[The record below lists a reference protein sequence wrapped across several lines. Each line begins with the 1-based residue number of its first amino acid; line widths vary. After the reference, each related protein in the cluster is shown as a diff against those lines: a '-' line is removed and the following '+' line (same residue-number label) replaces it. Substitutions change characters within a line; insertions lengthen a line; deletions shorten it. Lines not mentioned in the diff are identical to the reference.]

1 MPGPLIPGVGP
12 FSASDF
18 LRFLGKTSPRYM
30 GRDLGVEQSYSRPR
44 ALPMDEPYSY
54 DQLLEQMKTLP
65 VRMGG
70 DLENPSAIGNIP
82 LSEGL
87 QLLLEG
93 SRGRGMATLEGK
105 F

>member
-1 MPGPLIPGVGP
+1 MPGPLIPGAGP
-12 FSASDF
+12 FSGADF

-30 GRDLGVEQSYSRPR
+30 ARDLAVEQSYARPR

-65 VRMGG
+65 VRVAG
-70 DLENPSAIGNIP
+70 DPRSPSVLANIP

-93 SRGRGMATLEGK
+93 REGRGMGALTGK